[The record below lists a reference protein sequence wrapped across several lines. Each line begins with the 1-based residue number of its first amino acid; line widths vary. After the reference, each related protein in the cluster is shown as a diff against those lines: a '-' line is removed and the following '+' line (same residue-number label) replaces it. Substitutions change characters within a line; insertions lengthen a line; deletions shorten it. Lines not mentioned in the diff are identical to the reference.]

1 MRGASVSWVL
11 DDVENGQVE
20 PTLRPGAAR
29 NVIEHPRV
37 GRVAAWKDVSQDSA
51 SGIVAYRT
59 YYQIIAEG
67 RIHSAQSQIA
77 FPSREQLSL
86 LIEEAGLE
94 VERWIGDWSGA
105 PWRPQAA
112 EIIPLGRLR

>member
-1 MRGASVSWVL
+1 MTP
-11 DDVENGQVE
+11 E
-20 PTLRPGAAR
+20 PPGCIDARPGTAR

-37 GRVAAWKDVSQDSA
+37 GRVAAWNDVSQDPA
-51 SGIVAYRT
+51 SGIVTYRT
-59 YYQIIAEG
+59 YYQSIADG
-67 RIHSAQSQIA
+67 RARSSQSQIA

-94 VERWIGDWSGA
+94 VERWTGDWSGA

-112 EIIPLGRLR
+112 GIIPLGRLR